1 MNTTHVIL
9 AAGVIGCITLPGAK
23 AQEWPSKAVRIISPA
38 AAGGLMDVVARA
50 LGQRFA
56 QTFGQPFVVD
66 NRPGANGIIGVDLAA
81 KSAPDGYTLLAGT
94 NGMLVM
100 NSAIFQKL
108 PFNVLRDF
116 APITIV
122 LSAPFAIFTHPSLP
136 VKSTQ
141 ELIALAKAR
150 PEQIPFGSF
159 GPASVAHLAMEL
171 FMLKTATRMTHVPY
185 KGGAPLAA
193 ALVAGEVTVAFDS
206 LQNQMPFLKANRV
219 RAIALAGA
227 KRLPLLP
234 TLPTLTE
241 SGVSG
246 ADIGGWYAMLAPA
259 GTPRPIID
267 KLYAEMLAVFKSSDP
282 RERYEAMGSEVVL
295 NTPEQFAA
303 LIRNEIDIWT
313 KVARDANV
321 KTN

>member
-1 MNTTHVIL
+1 MTTTRVIA
-9 AAGVIGCITLPGAK
+9 AAGVIGCSALPGAR
-23 AQEWPSKAVRIISPA
+23 AQEWPAKAVRII
-38 AAGGLMDVVARA
+38 
-50 LGQRFA
+50 
-56 QTFGQPFVVD
+56 
-66 NRPGANGIIGVDLAA
+66 
-81 KSAPDGYTLLAGT
+81 
-94 NGMLVM
+94 
-100 NSAIFQKL
+100 
-108 PFNVLRDF
+108 
-116 APITIV
+116 
-122 LSAPFAIFTHPSLP
+122 
-136 VKSTQ
+136 
-141 ELIALAKAR
+141 
-150 PEQIPFGSF
+150 
-159 GPASVAHLAMEL
+159 
-171 FMLKTATRMTHVPY
+171 
-185 KGGAPLAA
+185 
-193 ALVAGEVTVAFDS
+193 DS

-234 TLPTLTE
+234 ILPTLTE

-267 KLYAEMLAVFKSSDP
+267 RLYGEMLVVFKSSDL

-303 LIRNEIDIWT
+303 LIKNEIDIWT